1 MSVPIFPARPL
12 PHYDQGM
19 PDPALESLAPR
30 VGTAIRAWRKKNAL
44 TISRLAERADIDA
57 GFLAYIETGKK
68 LPSLHTAQK
77 LSEALGISLSELF
90 QGVAAVPT
98 KGRRAELHRA
108 AQALCLKCSPGQI
121 EDLIQ
126 VFRHIDDPRKTRA
139 ILTLVGG

>member
-1 MSVPIFPARPL
+1 
-12 PHYDQGM
+12 M

-30 VGTAIRAWRKKNAL
+30 VGGAIRAWRKKNGL

-77 LSEALGISLSELF
+77 LAEALGLTLSELF
-90 QGVAAVPT
+90 QGVTAVPT
-98 KGRRAELHRA
+98 RGRRAELHRA
-108 AQALCLKCSPGQI
+108 SQSLCLKCAPGQI
-121 EDLIQ
+121 EDLIRAL
-126 VFRHIDDPRKTRA
+126 RHLDDPRKVRA